1 MCPGPPGHRPARWAG
16 GAIPAAPQPLAE
28 ALTAAAMPRSVIAW
42 LRASPADRLLAR
54 LADDSSPVTHQR
66 LDELPPGHAQHW
78 ADA

>member
-1 MCPGPPGHRPARWAG
+1 
-16 GAIPAAPQPLAE
+16 
-28 ALTAAAMPRSVIAW
+28 MPRSVIAW
-42 LRASPADRLLAR
+42 LRTSPAARLLAR